1 MIQSLSHFQHEK
13 LTNKKKKKF
22 EDAQIAE
29 KKVSDDGYAN
39 GRLFFLALGKEHIYQ
54 SLPKMNKFHLRG
66 GRSEVKCQ

>member
-13 LTNKKKKKF
+13 LTKKKKKKF

-39 GRLFFLALGKEHIYQ
+39 GRLFFF
-54 SLPKMNKFHLRG
+54 SLREGAHL
-66 GRSEVKCQ
+66 SIITKDEQVPSLDKPPP

>member
-13 LTNKKKKKF
+13 LTKKKKKKF

-39 GRLFFLALGKEHIYQ
+39 QRIYFF
-54 SLPKMNKFHLRG
+54 SLSQCDAENVNSRMR
-66 GRSEVKCQ
+66 RIS